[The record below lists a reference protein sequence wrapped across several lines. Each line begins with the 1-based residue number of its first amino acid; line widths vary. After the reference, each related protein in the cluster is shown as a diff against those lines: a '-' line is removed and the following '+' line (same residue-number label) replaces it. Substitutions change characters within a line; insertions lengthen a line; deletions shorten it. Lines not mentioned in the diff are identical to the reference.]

1 MMEAPQTQPRRK
13 RARVSEIGGTA
24 APGWPTEAVR
34 APEQGTGS
42 SNPTFPSHQIDRSH
56 QVADADALMNGYS
69 TPHSQYPNPQSQL
82 SQAPPDVVGLNTPPA
97 HSHGQPQ
104 QAQQHPQRSAGSIAN
119 TDRVL
124 YYSSS
129 STAPA
134 TAAAAVAAA
143 AAVTPTIQPSYS
155 IPGSWATP
163 TPTSSGNPMPQSPLP
178 SGPGLAPP
186 PEGIYRTFEDL
197 LTAVQRVAKDQGYG
211 VVKLRAS
218 NYRDG
223 KPTRYD
229 LVCDRGGVK
238 YNSTAK
244 KRNPSTRKVDCPW
257 RAKAVCEVQLGN
269 QWRFGVQESRHNHE
283 PRLPA
288 AVPGQENTPMAQSI
302 RSMTNK
308 IDRMGHDMAQG
319 FNRIEAALAARLDNV
334 EKRMEALEGG
344 RGPNILGGPGGT
356 PNMGTPSMPPAN
368 MGGPGLGNGALTNG
382 GMGNGGMGNGMG
394 NGGMVDNRLSSIEAR
409 VSAMEQQRNGMEMGI
424 MDEESRQLASM
435 VM

>member
-1 MMEAPQTQPRRK
+1 
-13 RARVSEIGGTA
+13 
-24 APGWPTEAVR
+24 
-34 APEQGTGS
+34 
-42 SNPTFPSHQIDRSH
+42 
-56 QVADADALMNGYS
+56 MNGYS
-69 TPHSQYPNPQSQL
+69 TPHSQYPNPPSQL
-82 SQAPPDVVGLNTPPA
+82 SQAPPPPDVVGLNTPPA
-97 HSHGQPQ
+97 HSHSQAQQQQQQAAQQQQQQQQ
-104 QAQQHPQRSAGSIAN
+104 QAQQQQSQPQPQSQQQQGQQQQQQRGAGPISN

-124 YYSSS
+124 YYSGS

-143 AAVTPTIQPSYS
+143 AAVTPTIPQSYNLS
-155 IPGSWATP
+155 GSWATP
-163 TPTSSGNPMPQSPLP
+163 TPTGSGNPMPQSPLP
-178 SGPGLAPP
+178 GPGLAPP

-302 RSMTNK
+302 RSLTNK
-308 IDRMGHDMAQG
+308 IDRIGHDMAQG
-319 FNRIEAALAARLDNV
+319 FNRIEATLAARLESV
-334 EKRMEALEGG
+334 EKRIDALEGG
-344 RGPNILGGPGGT
+344 RGPGILGGPGGT
-356 PNMGTPSMPPAN
+356 PSMGTPSMPPAN

-394 NGGMVDNRLSSIEAR
+394 SGGMVDNRLSSIEAR